1 MQKLKNLFLKIFS
14 LRNPFMLYGFSL
26 LIIGTTGIIFSFV
39 SFIGAIKIIKSL
51 LKGKSYV
58 GNQPYLAAL
67 VITTII
73 CISLLIWGFKS
84 FSTGLLNVIRDS
96 YPVPEPPEFEDYKEV
111 ENALVRKQIPK
122 YKNGPSVADEKDRYF
137 IKKFLFF
144 LGLVILFLIGKRS
157 LPDELFWDYN
167 LTPGDFSFPLFFIVI
182 LAAVAAL
189 RAASIYFHT
198 LDQDPRHQVSEVIK
212 SIKGGGNPYTFEP
225 GIENALLPLRQNGK
239 PNLVFRSGF
248 SQTQGGVKN
257 TGKVEKKMFIE
268 THPKSIPNEPHPIM
282 YLYLFSAILLFII
295 GILFITKLPPD
306 NISVLTV
313 PTIAMGY
320 LWTIIKGSVLVF
332 SGRGLME
339 NFSSISGTYRF
350 ESVMVYVGVEGIYGK
365 TPVNG
370 GRAAADAAATSGI
383 IVRSDCL
390 FKVYTT
396 KFTTEI
402 YTLKG
407 KRHIIKMTVE
417 SDSERAKELVVD
429 EIEGFEKDGVSVQ
442 GMETAS
448 RSNDEDIAKLNLLDI
463 LKPAEHEKEEN
474 CDQY

>member
-1 MQKLKNLFLKIFS
+1 MQKLKNLFLKIVS
-14 LRNPFMLYGFSL
+14 TRNPFMLYGLSL

-96 YPVPEPPEFEDYKEV
+96 YPVPGPPEFEDYEEV
-111 ENALVRKQIPK
+111 ENALVRKQIPM
-122 YKNGPSVADEKDRYF
+122 YKTGPSVVAGKDRYF

-182 LAAVAAL
+182 LAAAAAL

-198 LDQDPRHQVSEVIK
+198 LDQDPGQQVSEVIK

-225 GIENALLPLRQNGK
+225 GIENALLPLRQNGN
-239 PNLVFRSGF
+239 PNFVFRSGF

-313 PTIAMGY
+313 PTIAIGY

-332 SGRGLME
+332 IGRGLME
-339 NFSSISGTYRF
+339 SFSTISSTYRF
-350 ESVMVYVGVEGIYGK
+350 ESVMVYVEVEGVYGK
-365 TPVNG
+365 APENS
-370 GRAAADAAATSGI
+370 GRAAADSAVARSI

-396 KFTTEI
+396 KLTTEI

-417 SDSERAKELVVD
+417 SDSIKAKELVVGA
-429 EIEGFEKDGVSVQ
+429 IERFEKEGVSIQ
-442 GMETAS
+442 GLETSSAPKV
-448 RSNDEDIAKLNLLDI
+448 EDIAELNLLDI
-463 LKPAEHEKEEN
+463 LEPADDESTGEN
-474 CDQY
+474 